1 MKEIKYTKE
10 DLKNI
15 EKEINT
21 LIKLVESNLDKFSL
35 YNYKVYSFF
44 DELYKYSQKIG
55 KDYNLDNVYRFLED
69 TWDVWEQ
76 DEKYENLLGYCTEH
90 QYNRTSSRYLTNYL
104 INDYTHNVNLENRK
118 HYNYDVDLNSFTGM
132 LYELDI
138 NNICCISDFFE
149 NLKNANKTSL
159 CRYIQDYVYSV
170 DSFIKD
176 IQECK
181 EYIQDFINARD
192 NIESY
197 KSLCNLENY
206 LEYIENNEMEF

>member
-21 LIKLVESNLDKFSL
+21 LIELVESNLDKFSL
-35 YNYKVYSFF
+35 YNYKVYNFF

-55 KDYNLDNVYRFLED
+55 KDYNINNVYSFLED

-76 DEKYENLLGYCTEH
+76 DEKYENLLENCTEH

-104 INDYTHNVNLENRK
+104 ITDYTHDVNLKNKK
-118 HYNYDVDLNSFTGM
+118 HYNYDVDLNSFTGI

-138 NNICCISDFFE
+138 NNICCISDFWD
-149 NLKNANKTSL
+149 NLKKANKTSL

-170 DSFIKD
+170 NDFIKD
-176 IQECK
+176 IK
-181 EYIQDFINARD
+181 EVTEYVTDIIQARE
-192 NIESY
+192 NIENY

-206 LEYIENNEMEF
+206 LEFLENNEMEF

>member
-1 MKEIKYTKE
+1 MKEIRYTKN
-10 DLKNI
+10 DLLEI
-15 EKEINT
+15 EKEVNK
-21 LIKLVESNLDKFSL
+21 LIKLVKSNLDKFSL
-35 YNYKVYSFF
+35 YNYKVYDFF
-44 DELYKYSQKIG
+44 DELYNYSKEVG
-55 KDYNLDNVYRFLED
+55 KDYNLDNVYSFLESNYD
-69 TWDVWEQ
+69 LWEQ
-76 DEKYENLLGYCTEH
+76 DEKYENLLENCTEH

-104 INDYTHNVNLENRK
+104 ITDYTHDVNLKNRK

-181 EYIQDFINARD
+181 EYIQDFINARN

-206 LEYIENNEMEF
+206 LDYLENNEMEF

>member
-10 DLKNI
+10 NLIEI
-15 EKEINT
+15 EKEVNK
-21 LIKLVESNLDKFSL
+21 LIELIENNLDKFSL
-35 YNYKVYSFF
+35 YNYKVYNFF
-44 DELYKYSQKIG
+44 DELYNYSQKIG
-55 KDYNLDNVYRFLED
+55 KNYNIDNVYSFLESN
-69 TWDVWEQ
+69 WDIWEQ
-76 DEKYENLLGYCTEH
+76 DRDYENLLENCTEH
-90 QYNRTSSRYLTNYL
+90 QYNRTSSMYLTNYL
-104 INDYTHNVNLENRK
+104 INDYTHDVNLKNKK

-138 NNICCISDFFE
+138 NNICCIADFWE
-149 NLKNANKTSL
+149 NLKKCNKTSL

-170 DSFIKD
+170 DSFIRD

-197 KSLCNLENY
+197 KSLCNLQDY
-206 LEYIENNEMEF
+206 LEYLENNEMEF